1 MLMKLRFSILIGTL
15 AVSLLASGCTVIS
28 VVDTAAS
35 VAVSAVKVTAKVA
48 ETAVD
53 VTAAGVKAA
62 TSSKEEPPTPA
73 PQPTES
79 E

>member
-1 MLMKLRFSILIGTL
+1 MTHRFSTLIAPL
-15 AVSLLASGCTVIS
+15 AVALLASGCTVIS

-62 TSSKEEPPTPA
+62 TSSKEEPPAPA
-73 PQPTES
+73 PQPAES